1 MSCNHYNFVARPE
14 EVRNFVLTNRKCC
27 NKLFN
32 KEKLK
37 WTPYFY
43 AFYSIIA
50 SFFIYLFKQTTK
62 VGWNLG
68 LQKLTY
74 NSNNNKYI

>member
-43 AFYSIIA
+43 AYYSIIA
-50 SFFIYLFKQTTK
+50 SFYLFIYLNRQ
-62 VGWNLG
+62 
-68 LQKLTY
+68 QKLVGT
-74 NSNNNKYI
+74 